1 MAIPKQN
8 SQVVIAGG
16 GIAGITLALM
26 CEKLGINYI
35 LLEARDSLNSDR
47 GAGIGLQPNG
57 LRILDQLGLGDEIE
71 EATVPITKCFSY
83 DGDCN
88 LKSISHALGR
98 FRERFVED
106 TLLSIAV

>member
-1 MAIPKQN
+1 MAIPKQH
-8 SQVVIAGG
+8 SQVVIVGG

-35 LLEARDSLNSDR
+35 LLEARDSLKSDR

-57 LRILDQLGLGDEIE
+57 LRILDQLGLVDEIE
-71 EATVPITKCFSY
+71 EATIPLTKCFSY

-88 LKSISHALGR
+88 LTSISYALGR
-98 FRERFVED
+98 FRERLVKD
-106 TLLSIAV
+106 ALLSFTV

>member
-1 MAIPKQN
+1 MAIPKQH
-8 SQVVIAGG
+8 SQVVIVGG

-57 LRILDQLGLGDEIE
+57 LRILDQLGLVDEIE
-71 EATVPITKCFSY
+71 EATTPITKCFSY
-83 DGDCN
+83 DGDYN

-98 FRERFVED
+98 FRERFAD
-106 TLLSIAV
+106 TLLSITV